1 MVGDHPSLG
10 NWDPAKGVELE
21 TQQEN
26 GGKSMGKCQRNDD
39 LNDLM
44 VGNELKMEVED
55 GFVLEPFFGP
65 LSMCF
70 FNATIIE
77 PNGGSST
84 SMACLTTGGLFAGRV
99 IPLQC

>member
-1 MVGDHPSLG
+1 
-10 NWDPAKGVELE
+10 
-21 TQQEN
+21 
-26 GGKSMGKCQRNDD
+26 MGKCQRNDD
-39 LNDLM
+39 LNDSM

-55 GFVLEPFFGP
+55 GFVLETFLYP

-70 FNATIIE
+70 LNANIIE

-84 SMACLTTGGLFAGRV
+84 SMACLTTGGLFAGRI